1 MVQFSA
7 IIQKFDKQGD
17 KTGWTYLV
25 VPAKVAQQLQPNN
38 KKAFRVKGMLDA
50 HKIEGVS
57 LLPMGE
63 GDFILPL
70 NAAMRKSIK
79 KPQGAE
85 LKASLAVDTNEPQ
98 PPAELMECLA
108 DEPAALQQFQS
119 FTKSHRNYFI
129 NYISGA
135 KTDETKARR
144 IAQTINALEQ
154 KMDYAQMIRAAKA
167 DREKLFGQ
175 L

>member
-25 VPAKVAQQLQPNN
+25 VPVAIAQQLQPNN
-38 KKAFRVKGMLDA
+38 KKAFRVKGGLDN
-50 HKIEGVS
+50 HKIAGVS

-70 NAAMRKSIK
+70 NAAMRKRIK
-79 KPQGAE
+79 KPQGAT
-85 LKASLAVDTNEPQ
+85 LKASLSVDTNEPQ

-119 FTKSHRNYFI
+119 LTKSHRNYFI

-154 KMDYAQMIRAAKA
+154 KMDYGQMVRAAKA
-167 DREKLFGQ
+167 GRKELYG
-175 L
+175 